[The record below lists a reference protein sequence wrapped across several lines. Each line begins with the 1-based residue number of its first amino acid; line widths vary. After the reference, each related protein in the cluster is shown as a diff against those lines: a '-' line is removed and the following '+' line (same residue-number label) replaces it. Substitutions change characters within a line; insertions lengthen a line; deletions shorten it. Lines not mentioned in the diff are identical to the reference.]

1 MGIWALIPVKSLLE
15 SKRRLSHLLPA
26 EQRAELIG
34 GLLQRELN
42 LLSQV
47 PAIDKVLIISSDP
60 TVWDIARQYGALVE
74 EELVSR
80 GLNAAVA
87 RGMAVAAGNGASS
100 ALLIPVDLPFIT
112 ASDVDLMISTGL
124 DKTTWDQKSS
134 RSSDPQRNNGSH
146 ISKEYGCVM
155 AICSDEDGD
164 GTNAIL
170 INPAQEFSFHF
181 GPGSF
186 QSHIQEAE
194 KRGMTV
200 RIVSTPGLN
209 FDLDNENDWFTYQA
223 KKLQVASS
231 E

>member
-15 SKRRLSHLLPA
+15 SKRRLSHLLAA
-26 EQRAELIG
+26 EQRAELIS
-34 GLLQRELN
+34 GLLQHELN

-47 PAIDKVLIISSDP
+47 PAIDKVLVISSDP

-74 EELVSR
+74 EELVSQ

-100 ALLIPVDLPFIT
+100 ALLIPVDLPFIA

-124 DKTTWDQKSS
+124 DKTTWDRKSP
-134 RSSDPQRNNGSH
+134 RSADSQGNNGSH
-146 ISKEYGCVM
+146 ISKEYGRVM
-155 AICSDEDGD
+155 AICSDEDGN
-164 GTNAIL
+164 GTNAIF

-186 QSHIQEAE
+186 HKHVQEAQ
-194 KRGMTV
+194 KRSLTV
-200 RIVSTPGLN
+200 RIVSAPGLN
-209 FDLDNENDWFTYQA
+209 FDLDNENDWFTYQE
-223 KKLQVASS
+223 KKLQVAGGK
-231 E
+231 